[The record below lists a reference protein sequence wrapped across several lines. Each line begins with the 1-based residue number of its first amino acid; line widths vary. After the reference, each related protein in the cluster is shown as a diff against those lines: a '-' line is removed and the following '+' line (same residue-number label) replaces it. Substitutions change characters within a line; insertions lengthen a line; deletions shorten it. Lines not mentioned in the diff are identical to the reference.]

1 MHASYR
7 SLLMAWL
14 PAMGW
19 ASFIFLLSTRQA
31 GDLPPPWIL
40 SNDKVVHAV
49 MFGLQSLLIYY
60 AVRKG
65 HRRSAWAAA
74 GAGFFLA
81 ALYGATDEIHQLWTP
96 TRVADVWDW
105 VADAVGAACVFVL
118 ALLPSRHD
126 PAR

>member
-1 MHASYR
+1 MPTPFR
-7 SLLMAWL
+7 VLLRAWL
-14 PAMGW
+14 PAVGW
-19 ASFIFLLSTRQA
+19 AAFIFFLSTRQA
-31 GDLPPPWIL
+31 GNLPPPWIL
-40 SNDKVVHAV
+40 SNDKVVHALL
-49 MFGLQSLLIYY
+49 FGLQSLFIYY

-65 HRRSAWAAA
+65 HRRSAWVAAVT
-74 GAGFFLA
+74 GFILA
-81 ALYGATDEIHQLWTP
+81 SLYGATDEIHQVWTP